1 MNAEQVKEI
10 RPVILGAMAA
20 AFAFA
25 DWHSGSDK
33 ETMAGAVRFL
43 FNFYYCSKCVLF
55 VFFVSCEICTRDVCE
70 MPARC
75 AQMMF

>member
-43 FNFYYCSKCVLF
+43 FYFISKCVLF
-55 VFFVSCEICTRDVCE
+55 VFFVSCEIRE
-70 MPARC
+70 MSARC
-75 AQMMF
+75 LRDAHR